1 MSLDLL
7 LTLPEADS
15 QQIWRQTQSFAIPH
29 DRWNAYL
36 NQLCVTALLPWLREE
51 SPQTKIATNTT
62 ARSSIWSLVNGTA
75 FTLDGLRLV
84 VMPTEAIDHDELRIP
99 QEWVDLPSW
108 AADYYLA
115 VQVEPDEGWVKVWGY
130 TTHHT
135 LKTRGHYD
143 ADDRTYSLSEDDLI
157 SDLNI
162 LWLSREL
169 NLPEPTRADVAPL
182 PALSLEQANN
192 LLDRLANPAIEPR
205 LAVPFHLWGALLEHG
220 GWRQQ
225 LSQRRQGLPAQTSVL
240 QWLQTGVSALAQ
252 QLGWEQI
259 ELQPALSGARG
270 SETSAP
276 IPVLSRRLAIAGQTY
291 DLQVIPQAES
301 SWRFELRNT
310 APGGLVPG
318 GFKLRLLTEDLQAFE
333 GNEAI
338 AQTAVEVLFIEVALE
353 SGEGL
358 VWETEPI
365 SEEFDREILCF

>member
-1 MSLDLL
+1 MSDLL
-7 LTLPEADS
+7 LNLPEADQ
-15 QQIWRQTQSFAIPH
+15 QQIWRQTQPFVIPH

-36 NQLCVTALLPWLREE
+36 NQLSINALLPWLRQEA
-51 SPQTKIATNTT
+51 PQAKIWTSA
-62 ARSSIWSLVNGTA
+62 AALPSFWSLVNGTA
-75 FTLDGLRLV
+75 LTLNGLRWV

-135 LKTRGHYD
+135 LKTRGHFD

-169 NLPEPTRADVAPL
+169 NLPEPTRAEVAPL

-192 LLDRLANPAIEPR
+192 LLDRLANPAIVPR
-205 LAVPFHLWGALLEHG
+205 LAVPFQLWGALLEHG

-225 LSQRRQGLPAQTSVL
+225 LSQRRQGFPAQTSVA
-240 QWLQTGVSALAQ
+240 QWLRTGVSALAQ
-252 QLGWEQI
+252 QIGWEQI
-259 ELQPALSGARG
+259 ELQPALIGARG
-270 SETSAP
+270 AEPSTPSPA
-276 IPVLSRRLAIAGQTY
+276 LSRRLAIAGQTY
-291 DLQVIPQAES
+291 ELRVIPHPENI
-301 SWRFELRNT
+301 WRFELGNT

-318 GFKLRLLTEDLQAFE
+318 GFKLRLLTEDLQPFE

-338 AQTAVEVLFIEVALE
+338 APTAVEVIAIEVALE
-353 SGEGL
+353 AGEGL

-365 SEEFDREILCF
+365 AEGFDLEILRF